1 MPKELNIATRPQ
13 DNASVTITIVENFAK
28 TLDPNV
34 VMMDTITMATTKLV
48 KVSYLNI
55 IVNKAILINKIFLIL
70 MNSFL
75 QITFIPFNSNIYFPI
90 NRM

>member
-34 VMMDTITMATTKLV
+34 VIMGTIMMAMTKSV
-48 KVSYLNI
+48 KVSL
-55 IVNKAILINKIFLIL
+55 L
-70 MNSFL
+70 
-75 QITFIPFNSNIYFPI
+75 
-90 NRM
+90 NRMLQN